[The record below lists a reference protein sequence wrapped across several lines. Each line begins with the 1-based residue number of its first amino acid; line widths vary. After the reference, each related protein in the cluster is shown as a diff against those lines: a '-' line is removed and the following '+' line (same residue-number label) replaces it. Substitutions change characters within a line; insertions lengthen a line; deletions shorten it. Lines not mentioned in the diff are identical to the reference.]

1 MSLIDARG
9 EIPLILQSAK
19 AGQNTSLQR
28 NLFGQTKRNEGLELL
43 EQAGGA
49 HFNEFALSILESTVM
64 GIRLT
69 HRTPTYC
76 VRHLLGCCIYRYL
89 LGLGE

>member
-28 NLFGQTKRNEGLELL
+28 NLFGQIKRNEGLELL

-49 HFNEFALSILESTVM
+49 HFNEFALSILESTV
-64 GIRLT
+64 
-69 HRTPTYC
+69 
-76 VRHLLGCCIYRYL
+76 CCRAQL
-89 LGLGE
+89 EAAQQPGHVTRRK